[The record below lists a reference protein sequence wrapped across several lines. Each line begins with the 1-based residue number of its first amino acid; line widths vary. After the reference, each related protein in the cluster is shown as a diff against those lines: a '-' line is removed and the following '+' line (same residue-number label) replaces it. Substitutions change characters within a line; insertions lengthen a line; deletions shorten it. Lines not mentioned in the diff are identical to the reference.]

1 VLVQGPGQPYT
12 PGPGTRD
19 AKYEEENTFSDLI
32 SLRFPL
38 LNALVLNF
46 GYHNVHHRSPMT
58 PWYKLPA
65 LHAKTYGPLVAS
77 ERVLPM
83 RHLGVSWVRH
93 RVKRVL
99 DSKEAFEAMLKK
111 SGPERA
117 AAFVGDLGVSFLT
130 M

>member
-1 VLVQGPGQPYT
+1 ML
-12 PGPGTRD
+12 
-19 AKYEEENTFSDLI
+19 
-32 SLRFPL
+32 
-38 LNALVLNF
+38 
-46 GYHNVHHRSPMT
+46 

-65 LHAKTYGPLVAS
+65 LHAKMYGQLKPS

-83 RHLGVSWVRH
+83 RQLAVSWVRH

>member
-1 VLVQGPGQPYT
+1 MQGPGQPYT

>member
-1 VLVQGPGQPYT
+1 ML
-12 PGPGTRD
+12 
-19 AKYEEENTFSDLI
+19 
-32 SLRFPL
+32 
-38 LNALVLNF
+38 
-46 GYHNVHHRSPMT
+46 
-58 PWYKLPA
+58 PWYKLPQ
-65 LHAKTYGPLVAS
+65 LHAKMYGQLKAS

-83 RHLGVSWVRH
+83 SMLGVSWVRH

-117 AAFVGDLGVSFLT
+117 KFFVGDLGVSFLT

>member
-1 VLVQGPGQPYT
+1 ML
-12 PGPGTRD
+12 
-19 AKYEEENTFSDLI
+19 
-32 SLRFPL
+32 
-38 LNALVLNF
+38 
-46 GYHNVHHRSPMT
+46 
-58 PWYKLPA
+58 PWYKLPQ
-65 LHAKTYGPLVAS
+65 LHAKMYGQLKAS

-83 RHLGVSWVRH
+83 SMLAVSWVRH

-117 AAFVGDLGVSFLT
+117 KYFVGDLGVSFLT